1 MGSPRWVHNPH
12 LRARTAEALEC
23 LLPMHRVQQPGGN
36 MIGMGGSFH
45 REQLFTQG
53 SSQSN
58 SFSEFQNDSEKHIYK
73 SRKKE
78 ILQKIFM
85 RRKS

>member
-23 LLPMHRVQQPGGN
+23 LLPMHKVQQPGGN
-36 MIGMGGSFH
+36 VIGMGGSFH

-53 SSQSN
+53 G
-58 SFSEFQNDSEKHIYK
+58 DAI
-73 SRKKE
+73 
-78 ILQKIFM
+78 
-85 RRKS
+85 

>member
-1 MGSPRWVHNPH
+1 MTFPCIYPTTCSPTVQVFMGSPRWVHNPH

-45 REQLFTQG
+45 REQLFTEVR
-53 SSQSN
+53 SLVLWLL
-58 SFSEFQNDSEKHIYK
+58 EKY
-73 SRKKE
+73 
-78 ILQKIFM
+78 
-85 RRKS
+85 

>member
-45 REQLFTQG
+45 REQLFTEVRT
-53 SSQSN
+53 
-58 SFSEFQNDSEKHIYK
+58 FDLWLSEKYK
-73 SRKKE
+73 
-78 ILQKIFM
+78 
-85 RRKS
+85 

>member
-36 MIGMGGSFH
+36 MIGMAGSFH
-45 REQLFTQG
+45 REQLFT
-53 SSQSN
+53 
-58 SFSEFQNDSEKHIYK
+58 EV
-73 SRKKE
+73 
-78 ILQKIFM
+78 
-85 RRKS
+85 RRTFVQWLLERDK